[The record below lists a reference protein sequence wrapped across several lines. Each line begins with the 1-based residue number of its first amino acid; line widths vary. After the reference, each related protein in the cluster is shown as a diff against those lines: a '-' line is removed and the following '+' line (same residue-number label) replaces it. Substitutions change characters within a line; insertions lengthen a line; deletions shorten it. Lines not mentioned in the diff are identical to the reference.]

1 MFAPSMREA
10 SPLTSPRA
18 GMAHSWASHEAA
30 LEREAEVIV
39 RTTDAQL
46 ASLREA
52 ALSLSLERRRD
63 RCAPRGADTPVRTRP
78 RLGARVLPRRRTP
91 ARAAEATPA
100 RTAAAQS
107 RGRAP
112 RSTAGRRARAAYTRP
127 LC

>member
-1 MFAPSMREA
+1 MFAPSLREA

-18 GMAHSWASHEAA
+18 GMANSWSTQEAA

-63 RCAPRGADTPVRTRP
+63 R
-78 RLGARVLPRRRTP
+78 
-91 ARAAEATPA
+91 
-100 RTAAAQS
+100 
-107 RGRAP
+107 
-112 RSTAGRRARAAYTRP
+112 RARRGCCTP
-127 LC
+127 